1 MGSRQRVARRGRG
14 GRPGLALWCR
24 HLEAHIFTD
33 GYIRT
38 CGGDFGERRCVYQSA
53 LLGKINRIVSR
64 SLTV

>member
-1 MGSRQRVARRGRG
+1 MGGRQRVARRGRG
-14 GRPGLALWCR
+14 GRPGRALRCR

-38 CGGDFGERRCVYQSA
+38 CGGDLARGSVSQSA
-53 LLGKINRIVSR
+53 LLGKINQIVSR